1 MRLLPNL
8 SLLSLKDGSKRKEEA
23 VGVDFVP
30 PTTPVNVSVV
40 DWMQLMEAIRGGNR
54 DISFLVKNQSLT
66 LRIVAEQYA
75 SYGTRFLVKS
85 ADENYNHCVEVVILN
100 WDAYAED
107 AVRVKLDS
115 LFYGLSDTVLATC
128 QMQPTHSQTSGAG
141 STVIEIFQSISA
153 RLGQWMILT
162 DSASPIER
170 SGVPE
175 IPVWMQGAS
184 LTTTHSIV
192 KGAGYYQRR
201 GFMPKPL
208 VKSVVEAYTQAM
220 TVQPLAFLAGF
231 YILQSVL
238 LLWTELI
245 FNTPINHIAD
255 AVRTRFFPILQS
267 VQATQSAAF
276 PNLPPA
282 SEHPIFNLFSR
293 QNLEWHAD
301 YLEKGLAGS
310 AVRPINEL
318 KLEIDE
324 AAEDTDSDPARFGAT
339 SFHEFSIRRLM
350 QMATQENSIFQQ
362 SNGKPLDIFKRE
374 VFSFADRAWR
384 YVNGKEVYTTKLVCP
399 LLRNNGAAGF
409 IGVVNSAINGNV
421 PTADFV
427 PVNNNFTVEFEASPP
442 APQPPQPLQPL
453 QPPRSFI
460 NNEPG
465 AGGIEELEE

>member
-30 PTTPVNVSVV
+30 PTISVNVSAV
-40 DWMQLMEAIRGGNR
+40 DWMQLMEAIQRGNENTE
-54 DISFLVKNQSLT
+54 ISFLVKSQSLT
-66 LRIVAEQYA
+66 LRFVAEKYA
-75 SYGTRFLVKS
+75 NYGTRFLVKS
-85 ADENYNHCVEVVILN
+85 EYELYNHCIEVVILHQN
-100 WDAYAED
+100 VYSED
-107 AVRVKLDS
+107 VGRVRLDS
-115 LFYGLSDTVLATC
+115 LFYGLAKGVLATC
-128 QMQPTHSQTSGAG
+128 QMQPKHSQTSGAG

-153 RLGQWMILT
+153 RLGQWIMLT
-162 DSASPIER
+162 DSANPILR
-170 SGVPE
+170 SGLAD

-184 LTTTHSIV
+184 LTITHSIV

-201 GFMPKPL
+201 GFMPEHL
-208 VKSVVEAYTQAM
+208 VKSVLEVYTQAM
-220 TVQPLAFLAGF
+220 TIQPLTFLAGF

-245 FNTPINHIAD
+245 FNTPINQIAD

-267 VQATQSAAF
+267 VQATQSDAF

-282 SEHPIFNLFSR
+282 SEHPIFNLFSQ
-293 QNLEWHAD
+293 QNLERHAD
-301 YLEKGLAGS
+301 FLEKGLAGS
-310 AVRPINEL
+310 AVRPIKKL
-318 KLEIDE
+318 KLEIDD
-324 AAEDTDSDPARFGAT
+324 AAEDTESDPARFGAT

-374 VFSFADRAWR
+374 VFVFADQAWR
-384 YVNGKEVYTTKLVCP
+384 YVNGKQVYTTKLVCP
-399 LLRNNGAAGF
+399 LLRNDGVVGF
-409 IGVVNSAINGNV
+409 IGVVNLAINGSV

-427 PVNNNFTVEFEASPP
+427 PVNNNFAVEFEASPP
-442 APQPPQPLQPL
+442 APQPPQPP